1 MNTKLTLNIDD
12 NVIEEA
18 KSYAKNNSISL
29 SKLIE
34 NYLLS
39 LTNKKSKT
47 TKVSPLVESLTGVV
61 SLENADYKKEY
72 SDYLSKKYS

>member
-12 NVIEEA
+12 NVIDDA
-18 KSYAKNNSISL
+18 KSYANNNSISL

-39 LTNKKSKT
+39 LTKKKTKT